1 LFMSKTHQLEHRQ
14 RNLLSRKS
22 LASRW
27 ECSIATVKRREREGR
42 LMAIRFNRR
51 LLRYRLEDIEAYEA
65 AAQ

>member
-1 LFMSKTHQLEHRQ
+1 MNKTNQLEHRPG
-14 RNLLSRKS
+14 NLLSRKS

-27 ECSIATVKRREREGR
+27 ECSIETVKRREREGR
-42 LMAIRFNRR
+42 LKAIRFNRR